1 MKGLL
6 SLILVLV
13 VCYLLCLLGKLWLLS
28 RRKTR
33 IQRTVFVTAQ
43 RKLPLKS
50 AVGKYKRKE

>member
-1 MKGLL
+1 MG
-6 SLILVLV
+6 LV
-13 VCYLLCLLGKLWLLS
+13 VCYLLCLLVKLWLLS

-33 IQRTVFVTAQ
+33 LQRTVFGTGQ